1 ESRYLFQCRHLTAAS
16 PGIAR
21 AYRDR
26 YGISMTPILNVFP
39 LTQAPVEAA
48 ASRDRKQSDPLSI
61 YWFSQTIGPGRGLE
75 LFIQAMGK
83 MPGRV
88 ILSLRGSDF
97 LGYSARLT
105 TLAAEAGVADAI
117 RFLPSASSDE
127 MARLAA
133 QHDIGLASELG
144 TPPNRAI
151 SLTNKIFV
159 YL

>member
-1 ESRYLFQCRHLTAAS
+1 
-16 PGIAR
+16 
-21 AYRDR
+21 
-26 YGISMTPILNVFP
+26 
-39 LTQAPVEAA
+39 
-48 ASRDRKQSDPLSI
+48 
-61 YWFSQTIGPGRGLE
+61 
-75 LFIQAMGK
+75 
-83 MPGRV
+83 
-88 ILSLRGSDF
+88 
-97 LGYSARLT
+97 SARLT

-159 YL
+159 YLLAGIPVLMSDTPSQPELAGDMGATHRMVNLMDPRSIVAVLCSLAHDPEALAVAKRTASRLGHIRFNWNIEKERFLQAIQAAMG